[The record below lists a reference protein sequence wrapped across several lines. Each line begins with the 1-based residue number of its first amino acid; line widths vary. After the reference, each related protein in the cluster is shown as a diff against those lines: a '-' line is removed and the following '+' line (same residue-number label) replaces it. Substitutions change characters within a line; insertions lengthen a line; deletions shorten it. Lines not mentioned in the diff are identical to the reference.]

1 MANSI
6 TEARV
11 QQYKA
16 NITMLY
22 QQKMSKLRKIGRVEY
37 VVGKQAF
44 FERLAPSEALE
55 KTVRHSEQSI
65 VDSIHSRRMV
75 ILRDYYW
82 NDYIDKEDK
91 LKMLIDPQSP
101 YAQNAASALGRK
113 LDSLVYFGARGTA
126 LSGETGSTSVVLP
139 AGQKIAHG
147 AAGMSLAKILQG
159 SRLLNAAEVPMDG
172 RYAVIESNG
181 LEDLLNIQQLTSSD
195 YNAVK
200 LLTTGE
206 MNQFMGFEW
215 TIYNFAA
222 ESSVYY
228 GIFCHRDA
236 LGIALAQDVMT
247 RIDELP
253 NKHYLTQVYASTSGG
268 ATRVLDEGVV
278 EVAYQ

>member
-6 TEARV
+6 DVARV

-22 QQKMSKLRKIGRVEY
+22 QQKASKLRKLGRIES

-44 FERLAPSEALE
+44 FERLAPADALP
-55 KTVRHSEQSI
+55 KVTRHSEQSI
-65 VDSIHSRRMV
+65 VDSIHTRRMV
-75 ILRDYYW
+75 ILSDWYW

-113 LDSLVYFGARGTA
+113 LDSIIYTQIRGNA
-126 LSGETGSTSVVLP
+126 LSGETGATTVALP
-139 AGQKIAHG
+139 SGQKIAHG
-147 AAGMSLAKILQG
+147 SAGMSLAKILQA
-159 SRLLNAAEVPMDG
+159 SRMLNTGEVPMES
-172 RYAVIESNG
+172 RYFVMDSNG

-206 MNQFMGFEW
+206 MNSFMGFEW

-228 GIFCHRDA
+228 GIACHRDSI
-236 LGIALAQDVMT
+236 GIAMAQEVQVEID
-247 RIDELP
+247 RIP
-253 NKHYLTQVYASTSGG
+253 TKHYLTQVYASTSFG
-268 ATRVLDEGVV
+268 ATRIMEEGVV

>member
-91 LKMLIDPQSP
+91 LKMLIDPQRTRHP
-101 YAQNAASALGRK
+101 RLGAS
-113 LDSLVYFGARGTA
+113 STA
-126 LSGETGSTSVVLP
+126 WCTW
-139 AGQKIAHG
+139 AH
-147 AAGMSLAKILQG
+147 
-159 SRLLNAAEVPMDG
+159 AEP
-172 RYAVIESNG
+172 R
-181 LEDLLNIQQLTSSD
+181 
-195 YNAVK
+195 
-200 LLTTGE
+200 
-206 MNQFMGFEW
+206 
-215 TIYNFAA
+215 
-222 ESSVYY
+222 
-228 GIFCHRDA
+228 
-236 LGIALAQDVMT
+236 
-247 RIDELP
+247 
-253 NKHYLTQVYASTSGG
+253 
-268 ATRVLDEGVV
+268 
-278 EVAYQ
+278 